1 MVSMGLVNSQIILS
15 FLLNLPGLWR
25 LRDREELGGSE
36 RRLVEV
42 TRACVRCLSG
52 QETKAAR
59 ANHWPSAQ
67 AMAFFSSCHTKFQVT
82 MT

>member
-1 MVSMGLVNSQIILS
+1 MKMVSMGLVNSQIILS

-59 ANHWPSAQ
+59 ANQLRRWLSSQ
-67 AMAFFSSCHTKFQVT
+67 AATPNFK
-82 MT
+82 